1 MHENIGV
8 RHVGFKSDPPK
19 VAMQGVVCTG
29 GRIWETNNRES
40 QGDSCGS
47 KIEVLVCILKN

>member
-19 VAMQGVVCTG
+19 VAMQGGVCTG
-29 GRIWETNNRES
+29 GRIWETNHRES

-47 KIEVLVCILKN
+47 KIEVSVCILKN